1 MESINGTIM
10 VSIVLSPYG
19 PEPPVESRWTALVI
33 RCPGRRIVG
42 VSRWWS
48 SSCRISRR
56 EASIVVLESV
66 ARS

>member
-33 RCPGRRIVG
+33 RCPE
-42 VSRWWS
+42 S
-48 SSCRISRR
+48 SLENRPAHCRSEPVVVKFVPDL
-56 EASIVVLESV
+56 EA
-66 ARS
+66 